1 MKLRKIAKH
10 SSDLWGGDGGR
21 TQFFFGG
28 GEQMARLPPPQVPP
42 LPFCLELPLKN
53 F

>member
-10 SSDLWGGDGGR
+10 CGDLSGGGR
-21 TQFFFGG
+21 GGQDTIFFAG

-42 LPFCLELPLKN
+42 LPLCLELR
-53 F
+53 